1 MRARVSPARGPLRS
15 CSRAARPAA
24 GISTKVK
31 FVEPLDF
38 VQFPFVNFIHLT
50 PGGGGVILTYIMC
63 PELFE
68 VILLHN
74 TLRVGLDIGSTTLKA
89 VVLDGGE
96 IVYEKYERHFSMI
109 TEKAAVMLRDIAGA
123 VGERE
128 VLFAI
133 SGSAGMGL
141 ADRLGLAF
149 QQEVYATRRAVET
162 VLGEADAVIELGGE
176 DAKILFLTNRGRRD
190 LEVRMNG
197 SCAGGTGAFIDQM
210 ATLLDITPDEM
221 NRLAANY
228 DKLYSIASRCGV
240 FAKSDIQPL
249 LNQGAKKENISAS
262 IFASVVN
269 QTIAGLAQGRKIA
282 GRVVYL
288 GGPLTFLPELRAS
301 FDRILGLTG
310 ICPEHSLYFVA
321 RGAAELAREP
331 VDLSELIETL
341 ERTEPSRGY
350 QSCHPLFAN
359 EDEYR
364 AFQTRHAAAKV
375 ETIPDEGYTG
385 RAYLGVD
392 AGSTTV
398 KAVLIR
404 EDEKILYTEY
414 LPNGGNPV
422 PLVKRFLETIY
433 ERFPNLTLAGAA
445 STGYGEDMIKNAF
458 CFDSSLV
465 ETMAHFAAARKFQP
479 DVDFIIDIGGQDIKC
494 FKIRN
499 GAIDNIFL
507 NEACSSGCGSFLQTF
522 AGALGYDIASF
533 AKLGV
538 LAGRPVDLGSRCT
551 VFMNSSVKQAQKDG
565 AAIEN
570 ISAGLS
576 ISVVKNALY
585 KVIRAANADSL
596 GKHIVVQ
603 GGTFHNDAVL
613 RAFEQE
619 LGRDVT
625 RPNIAGLM
633 GAYGAALHAK
643 RNASGGAS
651 GVLNAE
657 ALKNFRHETKNT
669 TCRGCAN
676 HCSLTVNTFDGGR
689 RFIGGNRCEKPTA
702 KQGKAVKLSL
712 YDYKRELLASYL
724 PKPGR
729 WGKLGI
735 PLGLNLFELYPF
747 YYTFFT
753 ELGFEVLHSPESSRE
768 LYLLGQ
774 STISSDTA
782 CYPAKLMHGHI
793 QALIDQ
799 GIDTIFYPCM
809 SYNIDE
815 HKGTNHYNCPVVAY
829 YPEVIRANMPDIK
842 KIRFISDYLGIHDP
856 KQFVRRIMEILP
868 RHFPGLTKK
877 EVKRAAGLAYAAY
890 QSFMDKIHKKGAE
903 YLRMAKEQNLPC
915 VVLAGRPYHLDT
927 EVNHGIDQLVGELGA
942 VVVSEDAVAWQEEKF
957 PVSVLN
963 QWTYHTRLYAAAKY
977 VAESGDPNLNLVQLV
992 SFGCGVDAI
1001 TTDEVRSILEEKGKI
1016 YTQIKIDEITNLG
1029 AVRIRLRS
1037 LFAALQNITSGDNV

>member
-1 MRARVSPARGPLRS
+1 M
-15 CSRAARPAA
+15 
-24 GISTKVK
+24 
-31 FVEPLDF
+31 
-38 VQFPFVNFIHLT
+38 
-50 PGGGGVILTYIMC
+50 
-63 PELFE
+63 LFFLE
-68 VILLHN
+68 VIPLQ
-74 TLRVGLDIGSTTLKA
+74 TQLRVGLDVGSTTLKA

-96 IVYEKYERHFSMI
+96 IIFERYERHFSMI
-109 TEKAAVMLRDIAGA
+109 TEKAAAMLRAIVSA
-123 VGERE
+123 VGDRE
-128 VLFAI
+128 ALFAI

-162 VLGEADAVIELGGE
+162 VLGGADTVIELGGE
-176 DAKILFLTNRGRRD
+176 DAKILFLSNNGRKD

-210 ATLLDITPDEM
+210 ATLLNVTPGEL
-221 NRLAANY
+221 NELASHY

-249 LNQGAKKENISAS
+249 LNQGAKKENIAAS
-262 IFASVVN
+262 IFAAVVN

-282 GRVVYL
+282 GEVVYL

-301 FDRILGLTG
+301 FDRTLGLEG
-310 ICPEHSLYFVA
+310 VCPEHSLYFVA

-331 VDLSELIETL
+331 VRLSALIDTL
-341 ERTEPSRGY
+341 ASAEPSRGY
-350 QSCHPLFAN
+350 KSCRPLFESEA
-359 EDEYR
+359 EYNAFR
-364 AFQTRHAAAKV
+364 ARHDAAKI
-375 ETIPDEGYTG
+375 ETVSDEGYAG
-385 RAYLGVD
+385 RAWLGVD

-422 PLVKRFLETIY
+422 PLVRRFLETVY

-445 STGYGEDMIKNAF
+445 STGYGEEMIKNAF
-458 CFDSSLV
+458 RFDTSLV
-465 ETMAHFAAARKFQP
+465 ETMAHFAAAKKFQP
-479 DVDFIIDIGGQDIKC
+479 EVDFIIDIGGQDIKC

-522 AGALGYDIASF
+522 AGALGYNIAGF

-538 LAGRPVDLGSRCT
+538 FAEKPVDLGSRCT

-565 AAIEN
+565 ASIEN

-585 KVIRAANADSL
+585 KVIRAASADSL
-596 GKHIVVQ
+596 GEHIVVQ
-603 GGTFHNDAVL
+603 GGTFLNDAVL

-619 LGRDVT
+619 LGRDAI

-643 RNASGGAS
+643 RRASSS
-651 GVLNAE
+651 GVSTALSAE
-657 ALKNFRHETKNT
+657 DLKNFRHETRNT

-676 HCSLTVNTFDGGR
+676 HCSLTINTFGEGR
-689 RFIGGNRCEKPTA
+689 RFIGGNRCEKPVA
-702 KQGKAVKLSL
+702 GKGKAEKLSL
-712 YDYKRELLASYL
+712 YDYKRELLAAYA

-729 WGKLGI
+729 RGRIGI

-753 ELGFEVLHSPESSRE
+753 ALGFEVIHSPASSRE

-782 CYPAKLMHGHI
+782 CYPAKLMHGHV

-799 GIDTIFYPCM
+799 GLETVFYPCM

-829 YPEVIRANMPDIK
+829 YPEVIRANMPDVR
-842 KIRFISDYLGIHDP
+842 KIRFLCDYLGIHEP
-856 KQFVRRIMEILP
+856 KQFVRRALEILRP
-868 RHFPGLTKK
+868 HWPDLSKK
-877 EVKRAAGLAYAAY
+877 ELKAAADAAYAEY
-890 QSFMDKIHKKGAE
+890 RGFMDKIRRKGEE
-903 YLRMAKEQNLPC
+903 YLRIAREKNLPA
-915 VVLAGRPYHLDT
+915 VVLAGRPYHVDP
-927 EVNHGIDQLVGELGA
+927 EVNHGIDQLIGELGA
-942 VVVSEDAVAWQEEKF
+942 VVVSEDAVAPREEKF
-957 PVSVLN
+957 PVNVLN

-977 VAESGDPNLNLVQLV
+977 VAESGDPALNLVQLV

-1037 LFAALQNITSGDNV
+1037 LFAALAEQEGTI